1 MPMTGVLRPGH
12 VQLRV
17 LDMEASITHYVERMG
32 LIETDRDDHGRVY
45 FKGWDERDWFSL
57 VLRPADKA
65 GMDFMAFKVDSNET
79 LNKLEQDLRDYGCK
93 VERIPAGDLNHCGER
108 VQFDSPT
115 GHTFELYADKD
126 VKGSSVGNMNPH
138 PWPEGLKGM
147 KVHRFDHCLLYGD
160 DLDGSV
166 DLFTKV
172 LGFIEAEKVMAGP
185 DGNLKTATFL
195 TCGMKAHDIAIIRH
209 DEKDKFHHASFLLK
223 SWEEVLRSADI
234 MGRYK
239 IPIDIGP
246 TRHGI
251 TRGRTIY
258 FFDPSGN
265 RNEVFCDSYDWYPDH
280 ETITWTEDELGGAI
294 FYHDQQLNEAFLT
307 VLT

>member
-17 LDMEASITHYVERMG
+17 LDMKESVTHYVERIG
-32 LIETDRDDHGRVY
+32 LLESDRDDQGRVY
-45 FKGWDERDWFSL
+45 LKGWDEQDWFSV
-57 VLRPADKA
+57 VLREADEP
-65 GMDFMAFKVDSNET
+65 GMDFMAFKVDSVET
-79 LNKLEQDLRDYGCK
+79 LNNLEQKLKDYGCN
-93 VERIPAGDLNHCGER
+93 VERIPAGELNHCGER
-108 VQFDSPT
+108 VRFDSPT
-115 GHTFELYADKD
+115 GHFFELFVEKD
-126 VKGSSVGNMNPH
+126 VKGNSLGRINPH
-138 PWPEGLKGM
+138 PYPEGLKGM
-147 KVHRFDHCLLYGD
+147 KASRFDHCLLYGD

-166 DLFTKV
+166 KLFIDV
-172 LGFIEAEKVMAGP
+172 LGFNETEVIM
-185 DGNLKTATFL
+185 DGEVQIASFL
-195 TCGMKAHDIAIIRH
+195 SCGMKAHDIAMIRH
-209 DEKDKFHHASFLLK
+209 EEKGKLHHASFLL
-223 SWEEVLRSADI
+223 STWEEVLHAADV

-280 ETITWTEDELGGAI
+280 EKITWTADELGGAI
-294 FYHDQQLNEAFLT
+294 FYHDQTLNERFLT
-307 VLT
+307 VVT

>member
-17 LDMEASITHYVERMG
+17 LDMKESVTHYVERIG
-32 LIETDRDDHGRVY
+32 LIESDRDDQGRVY
-45 FKGWDERDWFSL
+45 LKGWDEQDWFSV
-57 VLRPADKA
+57 VLREADEP
-65 GMDFMAFKVDSNET
+65 GMDFMAFKVDSIET
-79 LNKLEQDLRDYGCK
+79 MSNLEQKLKDYGCN
-93 VERIPAGDLNHCGER
+93 VERIPAGELNHCGER
-108 VQFDSPT
+108 VRFDSPT
-115 GHTFELYADKD
+115 GHYFELFAEKD
-126 VKGSSVGNMNPH
+126 VKGNSLGRLNPH
-138 PWPEGLKGM
+138 PYPEGLKGM
-147 KVHRFDHCLLYGD
+147 KASRFDHCLVYGD

-166 DLFTKV
+166 KLFQDV
-172 LGFIEAEKVMAGP
+172 LGFNETEVVM
-185 DGNLKTATFL
+185 DGEMKLASFL
-195 TCGMKAHDIAIIRH
+195 SCGMKAHDIALIRH
-209 DEKDKFHHASFLLK
+209 EEKGKLHHASFLL
-223 SWEEVLRSADI
+223 STWEEVLHAADV

-280 ETITWTEDELGGAI
+280 EKITWTADELGGAI
-294 FYHDQQLNEAFLT
+294 FYHDQSLNERFLT
-307 VLT
+307 VVT